1 MKELKEKLILQED
14 EEVDSLTIAGDEEL
28 PEIESQE
35 AVTIEEPTQEDK
47 ENGMYSMIS
56 QEMRDTLQD
65 IENLKSIITTIKS
78 IDETRESV
86 IASLESMIDE
96 RTIHVGMLQAML
108 EEFGD
113 GTKELIDQGNTSIE
127 EQPKEEETI
136 IDSNIDKIV

>member
-1 MKELKEKLILQED
+1 
-14 EEVDSLTIAGDEEL
+14 
-28 PEIESQE
+28 
-35 AVTIEEPTQEDK
+35 
-47 ENGMYSMIS
+47 MYSMIS

-78 IDETRESV
+78 IDETRENV

-96 RTIHVGMLQAML
+96 RTIHVGMLQTML

-113 GTKELIDQGNTSIE
+113 DTKELIDQGNTSIE

-136 IDSNIDKIV
+136 VDSNIDKIV